1 MKKTGYWK
9 GFTSALVLMGLG
21 DGPGVT
27 ATAASK
33 RTIEVEDGIKITIN
47 DAKFT
52 PMGRRR
58 ATRCRCSCTTAPPT
72 CPCGPCA
79 RRRAWTCPLIP
90 PPAPWS

>member
-9 GFTSALVLMGLG
+9 GFTSALVLVGLVTAL
-21 DGPGVT
+21 GVT

-52 PMGRRR
+52 PRGRRR
-58 ATRCRCSCTTAPPT
+58 QEGAGVFVRRHHL
-72 CPCGPCA
+72 CA
-79 RRRAWTCPLIP
+79 RAGRVRGGGHGRVL
-90 PPAPWS
+90 